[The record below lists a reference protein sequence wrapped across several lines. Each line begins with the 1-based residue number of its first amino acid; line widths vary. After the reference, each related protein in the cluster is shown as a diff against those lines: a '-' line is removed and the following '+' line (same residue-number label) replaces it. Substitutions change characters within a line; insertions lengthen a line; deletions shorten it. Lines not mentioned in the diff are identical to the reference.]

1 MVWAMVKP
9 SEKINYTIFL
19 IVMPLGLSVKLRCDQ
34 RLVIEQKKSNALA
47 LKIVSLKCNA
57 LVIMY

>member
-19 IVMPLGLSVKLRCDQ
+19 IVMPLGLSVKLRCDTVCYD
-34 RLVIEQKKSNALA
+34 RHISMAIILEFL
-47 LKIVSLKCNA
+47 
-57 LVIMY
+57 

>member
-9 SEKINYTIFL
+9 SKKINYTIFL

-34 RLVIEQKKSNALA
+34 RLVIEQKK
-47 LKIVSLKCNA
+47 V
-57 LVIMY
+57 MH